1 MAWSSCSQPGAARL
15 VSGLLYDVPAL
26 DPVSFV
32 GVALLLVAVATLAVW
47 VPALSAAR
55 GDPIRA
61 LKAE

>member
-1 MAWSSCSQPGAARL
+1 M
-15 VSGLLYDVPAL
+15 SGLLYDVPAL